1 MITMTSI
8 HGHTNNRSSNGRA
21 TIPLLWRGAR
31 RAGWVLSITL
41 LLSIISA
48 LLLAACGGPKERA
61 EQKTAQ
67 LEADSMLAAYHY
79 SDSLY
84 AACGRIDT
92 AAFGDFITRAV
103 AFAEAHPQDTL
114 APDMLYRAGV
124 GSMILAKSAHNATSR
139 AENSK
144 QALAIFRQFQ
154 EQFPDHPQARL
165 CYWQR
170 AIVYDDI
177 LGDWRSAETEYRDF
191 INRYP
196 NDSLTPVFEQY
207 LTLLGKSESEL
218 EQTLGIQR

>member
-1 MITMTSI
+1 MTMKQVITI
-8 HGHTNNRSSNGRA
+8 
-21 TIPLLWRGAR
+21 TIA
-31 RAGWVLSITL
+31 
-41 LLSIISA
+41 A

-61 EQKTAQ
+61 AKKSAQ

-79 SDSLY
+79 SDSIY
-84 AACGRIDT
+84 AVCGRIDT
-92 AAFGDFITRAV
+92 AAFGEFITRAV

-114 APDMLYRAGV
+114 APDMLYRAGI
-124 GSMILAKSAHNATSR
+124 GSMILAKSAHNTVSR

-144 QALAIFRQFQ
+144 QALAIFNQFQ

-177 LGDWRSAETEYRDF
+177 LGDWRSAESEYRDF

-196 NDSLTPVFEQY
+196 NDSLTPVFQQY

-218 EQTLGIQR
+218 EQMLDTRCKM

>member
-1 MITMTSI
+1 MKRIITI
-8 HGHTNNRSSNGRA
+8 
-21 TIPLLWRGAR
+21 
-31 RAGWVLSITL
+31 VL
-41 LLSIISA
+41 A
-48 LLLAACGGPKERA
+48 AVLLAACGSKNNAGKSV
-61 EQKTAQ
+61 QM
-67 LEADSMLAAYHY
+67 EADSMLAAYHY

-92 AAFGDFITRAV
+92 VAFGDFITRAV

-144 QALAIFRQFQ
+144 QALAIFHEFQ
-154 EQFPDHPQARL
+154 ELFPDHPQARL

-196 NDSLTPVFEQY
+196 DDPLTPQFQDY
-207 LTLLGKSESEL
+207 LTLLGKSESEIEKSL
-218 EQTLGIQR
+218 AIRGGE